1 MKKLIVTALTLAIGL
16 FAADGYAAGPKV
28 ETKPGD
34 RAVYKMDANHLDSKK
49 LIGMRI
55 KGADGKDLGEIDQL
69 IVDTS
74 SGKITHAIV
83 GLGGVAGVGEKHVVV
98 PWSELKFTRDGDTS
112 VVMMERAKLEAA
124 PRYTRDSDRD
134 RVPAAS
140 PATAPRG
147 DRDRDGVSNKNDRA
161 PDNPKKQ

>member
-1 MKKLIVTALTLAIGL
+1 MKKLIVTALALTIGL
-16 FAADGYAAGPKV
+16 FAVDGYAGDTKAG
-28 ETKPGD
+28 
-34 RAVYKMDANHLDSKK
+34 AVYKMDANHLDSKK
-49 LIGMRI
+49 VICMRI

-69 IVDTS
+69 IMNMS

-83 GLGGVAGVGEKHVVV
+83 GLGGLAGVGEKHVVV
-98 PWSELKFTRDGDTS
+98 PWSDLKFTRDGDKT
-112 VVMMERAKLEAA
+112 VVTMDRAKLEAA
-124 PRYTRDSDRD
+124 PRFTRDSDRD

>member
-1 MKKLIVTALTLAIGL
+1 MKKLIVTALALTIGL
-16 FAADGYAAGPKV
+16 FAVDGYAAD
-28 ETKPGD
+28 TKAG
-34 RAVYKMDANHLDSKK
+34 AVYKMDANHLDSKK
-49 LIGMRI
+49 VIGMRI

-69 IVDTS
+69 IMNMS

-83 GLGGVAGVGEKHVVV
+83 GLGGLAGVGEKHVVV
-98 PWSELKFTRDGDTS
+98 PWSDLKFTRDGDKT
-112 VVMMERAKLEAA
+112 VVTMDRAKLEAA
-124 PRYTRDSDRD
+124 PRFTRDAD